1 MRGRALMERMMGPS
15 SSSVAVRGWARPF
28 PVLDSEAA
36 APFFSLR
43 PIAFAVYRGLFLD
56 RLRQALRSRGP
67 GLAVLAF

>member
-1 MRGRALMERMMGPS
+1 M
-15 SSSVAVRGWARPF
+15 RGWARPF